1 MSACIIEKLSGESQR
16 DYRIT
21 WRGDSHVIRARSRSA
36 ARYASWKAFL
46 EAGYRADLPTFAGMI
61 QIEACPLPTTPSSTG
76 DGMLSALRGLTPGTE
91 A

>member
-1 MSACIIEKLSGESQR
+1 MGENLR

-46 EAGYRADLPTFAGMI
+46 EAGYQADLPTFAGMI
-61 QIEACPLPTTPSSTG
+61 RITSVPAAVSQTNPL
-76 DGMLSALRGLTPGTE
+76 GTIKE
-91 A
+91 